1 MQIKQKGRRLQM
13 FQKCTDRKDNN
24 NYQKK
29 QKTQRMKG
37 MQNLRRM
44 QIIQSLQKKQSVQ
57 RLQSKQREHEQKT
70 NGIERIV

>member
-1 MQIKQKGRRLQM
+1 MQTKQKGRRLQM

-37 MQNLRRM
+37 MQKLNRIQGM
-44 QIIQSLQKKQSVQ
+44 QIVEE
-57 RLQSKQREHEQKT
+57 SKDCK
-70 NGIERIV
+70 V

>member
-24 NYQKK
+24 NCQKK

-37 MQNLRRM
+37 MRKLNRIQGM
-44 QIIQSLQKKQSVQ
+44 QIVEE
-57 RLQSKQREHEQKT
+57 SKDCK
-70 NGIERIV
+70 V